1 MSAHGI
7 IVALII
13 TGMLSSVT
21 CFGDDVIA
29 IADEPLMDW
38 SSWEKYRSTVKHP
51 VGYINADDLHNAR
64 ENIERYE
71 WARAYAEGIE
81 TTARTDLS
89 RITDDF
95 LEEMLQQQTV
105 LRCYQCPACRDK
117 DLPRH
122 PGGSWTWSLDDPD
135 HIKCTVCGTVFPN
148 EQYPE
153 TIVLECKSEAGK
165 GQKFSFY
172 GGETGRQ
179 WGYAHYRP
187 SFSGMVTYYK
197 VNWCKSR
204 LRSFAHAYALTQKPE
219 YAEATRKL
227 LLRFAE
233 VYPRWLIVS
242 NYGEIADMDPHVA
255 ALNLEHLP
263 VDELVYP
270 PNKPDRKLYASYW
283 AGCRAGGGGQ
293 EGYFTGTVL
302 DAYQLTCD
310 AMKADGTPIYSE
322 AERVKIERDLIL
334 ESCAHLVGEKRINNK
349 SVGNRIAV
357 AMVGMALGHPGFVRF
372 GLEGWKLTMDDWFL
386 EDGCTPESPAYAGM
400 SLHGIYQLGQAVR
413 GYSDPPGYKDENGQ
427 RISDLNLYEGKYKL
441 VWQRMFE
448 GLQGNLRYPPY
459 ADSYRTSAL
468 GSRFAELLVA
478 NYPDNPQYLALL
490 KGYAG
495 DDLSG
500 GSKETA
506 IFFRKPGLEDNDSPP
521 LHFDDNFFPILCLG
535 QVRTG
540 EHGRKSLGLLS
551 ATHYGGH
558 HHYDSLNLYY
568 WKDGH
573 ELLTD
578 LGYLWDHPKS
588 GMTRRTFSHNT
599 GMVELAGQK
608 TRGRGGHFHLFHT
621 GEQVKVMAASSAA
634 YDEADIYR
642 RSVIQIDHAPDNS
655 YFVDIFRLR
664 TDKGSRDLVYHGPN
678 SDYQVSGIELQDGK
692 IIMSEADNKV
702 RFGLRFAVTGEA
714 DEIYVDDVS
723 IKLADGTEL
732 AKNPSAAQID
742 QKTGK
747 PVEWNHYSGSGDV
760 EWGSHSPGRTDDHC
774 AYLKILG
781 KGDDTTI
788 NQALIQGNTNGYS
801 GVNALQMPE
810 GARGTVSFW
819 IRGSAASCSVSTV
832 AWPSDPSSSGDRVHK
847 GLGTVPATE
856 EWTHHTLEFGTTP
869 QMDLENVKSA
879 YSPDTWTA
887 VWQVADDLLFSAY
900 HCGQRGEI
908 TCIGDGWGQRDHRNT
923 DLGVTIPY
931 IIRRHKPD
939 TGVSAFLTVYEAH
952 KPEAAIVKSAYRLA
966 IPEQLADSVV
976 AIAIETTLG
985 TDVVISRLEPAE
997 IELDTPLG
1005 KVRTDA
1011 AVIVVSSG
1019 GAGPSFAAIV
1029 EGELLQLNGAEVD
1042 AQHLQPDPELDK
1054 QESEVVVAK

>member
-1 MSAHGI
+1 MSVHGI
-7 IVALII
+7 IVVLII
-13 TGMLSSVT
+13 AGILTSAT
-21 CFGDDVIA
+21 CFADDVIA
-29 IADEPLMDW
+29 VADEPLMDW

-51 VGYINADDLHNAR
+51 VGYINAEDLENAR
-64 ENIERYE
+64 ENIKRYE

-81 TTARTDLS
+81 KAAQTHLD
-89 RITDDF
+89 RITDEF

-135 HIKCTVCGTVFPN
+135 HIKCRVCDTVFPN
-148 EQYPE
+148 DEYPE

-197 VNWCKSR
+197 VNWCKNRLHSLSR
-204 LRSFAHAYALTQKPE
+204 AYALTEKPE

-242 NYGEIADMDPHVA
+242 TYGEIADMDPHIA

-263 VDELVYP
+263 TDELVYP

-293 EGYFTGTVL
+293 EGYFTATVL
-302 DAYQLTCD
+302 EAYELTCN
-310 AMKADGTPIYSE
+310 ARNADGTPVYTE
-322 AERVKIERDLIL
+322 AERIKIERDLIL

-372 GLEGWKLTMDDWFL
+372 GLEGWKLTMEDWFL
-386 EDGCTPESPAYAGM
+386 EDGCTPESPAYAMM
-400 SLHGIYQLGQAVR
+400 SLHGIYRLGQAVR
-413 GYSDPPGYKDENGQ
+413 GYSDPAGYVDENGE
-427 RISDLNLYEGKYKL
+427 RIADLNLYERKYKL

-448 GLQGNLRYPPY
+448 GLQGNLKYPPY
-459 ADSYRTSAL
+459 ADSYRSTAL
-468 GSRFAELLVA
+468 GRIFAELLVA

-495 DDLSG
+495 DDLGKSDRG
-500 GSKETA
+500 TA
-506 IFFRKPGLEDNDSPP
+506 IFFRKPGLEEKDSPP
-521 LHFDDNFFPILCLG
+521 LHFEDNFFPILCLG
-535 QVRTG
+535 QMRTG
-540 EHGRKSLGLLS
+540 EHGRKSLALLS

-558 HHYDSLNLYY
+558 HHVDSLNLYY

-578 LGYLWDHPKS
+578 LGYLWDHPKA

-599 GMVELAGQK
+599 GMVDLAGQK
-608 TRGRGGHFHLFHT
+608 GKGRGGYFHLCHT
-621 GEQVKVMAASSAA
+621 GEKVKVMEASSTA
-634 YDEADIYR
+634 YDKADIYR
-642 RSVIQIDHAPDNS
+642 RTLVQIDHDPNNS
-655 YFVDIFRLR
+655 YFVDIFRLH

-678 SDYQVSGIELQDGK
+678 SEYEVSGIELQDGK
-692 IIMSEADNKV
+692 IVMAEAEKNV

-742 QKTGK
+742 EETGK
-747 PVEWNHYSGSGDV
+747 PANWNHYSGSGKA
-760 EWGSHSPGRTDDHC
+760 EWGAHSPGRTDDHC
-774 AYLKILG
+774 AYFKILG
-781 KGDDTTI
+781 KGNDTGV
-788 NQALIQGNTNGYS
+788 NQALMHGDTNGYT
-801 GVNALQMPE
+801 GPNALEMPD

-819 IRGSAASCSVSTV
+819 IRGRAATCSVGTV
-832 AWPSDPSSSGDRVHK
+832 AWPSDPSSPGDRVHK
-847 GLGTVPATE
+847 GLGSVPVTDK
-856 EWTHHTLEFGTTP
+856 WTRHSFEFGGTP

-879 YSPDTWTA
+879 HSPDTWTA
-887 VWQVADDLLFSAY
+887 AWKVADDLVFSAC

-908 TCIGDGWGQRDHRNT
+908 TYIGDGWGQRDHRNT
-923 DLGVTIPY
+923 DLGVTVPY
-931 IIRRHKPD
+931 IIRRHQPD
-939 TGVSAFLTVYEAH
+939 AGVSAFCTVYEAH
-952 KPEAAIVKSAYRLA
+952 KPGAGLVKSAFRLA
-966 IPEQLADSVV
+966 VPEQQCDNV
-976 AIAIETTLG
+976 ALVLVETTLG
-985 TDVVISRLEPAE
+985 TDLVVSQLEPAE
-997 IELDTPLG
+997 IEVDTPAG
-1005 KVRTDA
+1005 KLQTDA
-1011 AVIVVSSG
+1011 AVAVISMANGRV
-1019 GAGPSFAAIV
+1019 SFAAMAEGSLLRLSGADLEV
-1029 EGELLQLNGAEVD
+1029 EE
-1042 AQHLQPDPELDK
+1042 LQPNSAL
-1054 QESEVVVAK
+1054 SEQVSEEGA